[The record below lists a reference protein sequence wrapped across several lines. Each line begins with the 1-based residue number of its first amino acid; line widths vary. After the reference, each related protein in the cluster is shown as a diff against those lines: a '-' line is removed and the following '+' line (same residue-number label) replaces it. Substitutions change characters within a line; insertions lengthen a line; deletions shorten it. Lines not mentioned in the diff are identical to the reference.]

1 MVSIQDL
8 VAPIHDGCRLAIGK
22 EETGASIAATLAL
35 IAKGVRGLHLICL
48 PISGLQADLLIGAG
62 CVSTLETSAVS
73 LGEAGPAPRFNAA
86 VKQGAIRLIDGT
98 CPAIYLS
105 LIHI

>member
-8 VAPIHDGCRLAIGK
+8 VAPSHEGCKLAIGK
-22 EETGASIAATLAL
+22 EETGASIATTLAL

-62 CVSTLETSAVS
+62 CV
-73 LGEAGPAPRFNAA
+73 
-86 VKQGAIRLIDGT
+86 
-98 CPAIYLS
+98 
-105 LIHI
+105 